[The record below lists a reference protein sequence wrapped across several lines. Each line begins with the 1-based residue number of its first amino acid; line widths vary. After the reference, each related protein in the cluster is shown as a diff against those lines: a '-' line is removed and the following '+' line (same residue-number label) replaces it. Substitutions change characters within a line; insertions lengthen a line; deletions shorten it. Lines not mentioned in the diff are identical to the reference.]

1 MRIPGLFG
9 SFNKSLAR
17 IQPPILTLSGN
28 QKKQGAG
35 GASLVAGTQCRLNFV
50 SATEVRLDRFKGSY
64 LWISGRNEQVPA
76 AGVSLSNSG
85 LSASTVY
92 YVYGFM
98 SAGAMTLEASTTAP
112 LVLSTD
118 GTSIKGADSTRALV
132 GRVVANASSQFVSDF
147 TSAWAVVSWHN
158 PRRIWREDLH
168 FFGPIAGLGYA
179 VPDGTGNGVY
189 AFLTGTTASA
199 SNHNPLGGTA
209 RILRARFHVVWAA
222 NTTVNKIRLV
232 HADDGPAN
240 ITQIAEFTST
250 NGGVASNFTDVQDTL
265 NTLMDG
271 LTTKKNLLFQVDKT
285 NATTLTLYE
294 VVIEF
299 QYESDPW

>member
-1 MRIPGLFG
+1 MPRFLDHLPGPQR
-9 SFNKSLAR
+9 SDRPS
-17 IQPPILTLSGN
+17 S
-28 QKKQGAG
+28 GAG

-64 LWISGRNEQVPA
+64 LWINGRNEQIPS

-85 LSASTVY
+85 LSASTAY
-92 YVYGFM
+92 YIYAFM
-98 SAGAMTLEASTTAP
+98 GGGGITLEASTTAP
-112 LVLSTD
+112 LVLGTD
-118 GTSIKGADSTRALV
+118 GTSIKGADATRALV
-132 GRVVANASSQFVSDF
+132 GRVVANASSQFVSSFSDG
-147 TSAWAVVSWHN
+147 WPVVSWHN

-222 NTTVNKIRLV
+222 NTTANKIRLV
-232 HADDGPAN
+232 HADDGPTN
-240 ITQIAEFTST
+240 ITQLAEFTST
-250 NGGVASNFTDVQDTL
+250 NGGVASNFADVQDALT
-265 NTLMDG
+265 TLMDG
-271 LTTKKNLLFQVDKT
+271 LTTKKNLLFQVDKQNT
-285 NATTLTLYE
+285 TTLTLYE
-294 VVIEF
+294 VGIEF
-299 QYESDPW
+299 QFESDPW